1 MKRALKTL
9 ASFTFLIL
17 WLLLSSA
24 FSFQLIT
31 VDEARRPDDPRKYT
45 FLAGPVPE
53 PRIRVV
59 GPAKTTTSPFNMIIE
74 LRPYG
79 GAKINL
85 NTLQVRYLKDPHVD
99 LVPRIQK
106 FIDKTGRTVVIK
118 IEDAEAPPGKHRI
131 LFQVEDSNEQLGRT
145 VLELTVVDSK

>member
-1 MKRALKTL
+1 
-9 ASFTFLIL
+9 
-17 WLLLSSA
+17 
-24 FSFQLIT
+24 
-31 VDEARRPDDPRKYT
+31 
-45 FLAGPVPE
+45 
-53 PRIRVV
+53 
-59 GPAKTTTSPFNMIIE
+59 MIIE